1 MTELVV
7 TSHLAYN
14 VATPTSFAFS
24 IVAART
30 PHQAVIAER
39 IDIAPDTP
47 WTLSPYGEG
56 THQLVRLTVEP
67 GRLDVSYTATVDV
80 NGQTARPDDLNEV
93 PFEEVPADVLP
104 YLNASRYCESDK
116 LGEFAWRHFGDHR
129 PGHGRVQAVS
139 DWVNESLVYTAGS
152 TDASSSTTDVL
163 LQRAGVC
170 RDYAHVAI
178 SLCRALGVP
187 ARYVSGYGV
196 GVEPQDFHGFFEAYI
211 GADWYLF
218 DPTGM
223 TSPNGLVRIGYGRD
237 AADAPFA
244 ALVGRATLVD
254 KSVAV
259 EAHGDVGHGAAAV
272 STV

>member
-1 MTELVV
+1 V
-7 TSHLAYN
+7 
-14 VATPTSFAFS
+14 
-24 IVAART
+24 
-30 PHQAVIAER
+30 
-39 IDIAPDTP
+39 
-47 WTLSPYGEG
+47 LSPYGEG
-56 THQLVRLTVEP
+56 THQLVRLTAAP
-67 GRLDVSYTATVDV
+67 GRLDVAYSATVNV
-80 NGQTARPDDLNEV
+80 HGHTARPADLDEV
-93 PFEEVPADVLP
+93 PFDEVPADVLP

-116 LGEFAWRHFGDHR
+116 LGDFAWRHLGDHE

-139 DWVNESLVYTAGS
+139 DWVKESLVYTAGS

-211 GADWYLF
+211 GTDWYLY

-223 TSPNGLVRIGYGRD
+223 TTPDGLVRIGYGRA

-254 KSVAV
+254 KQVAI
-259 EAHGDVGHGAAAV
+259 EAHGEVGATSTAV

>member
-1 MTELVV
+1 
-7 TSHLAYN
+7 
-14 VATPTSFAFS
+14 
-24 IVAART
+24 
-30 PHQAVIAER
+30 
-39 IDIAPDTP
+39 
-47 WTLSPYGEG
+47 
-56 THQLVRLTVEP
+56 
-67 GRLDVSYTATVDV
+67 
-80 NGQTARPDDLNEV
+80 V
-93 PFEEVPADVLP
+93 PFDEVPADVLP
-104 YLNASRYCESDK
+104 YLNPSRYCESDK
-116 LGEFAWRHFGDHR
+116 LGDFAWRHFGDHS

-139 DWVNESLVYTAGS
+139 DWVNENLVYTAGS

-211 GADWYLF
+211 GTDWYLF

-223 TSPNGLVRIGYGRD
+223 TTPNGLVRIGYGRD

-244 ALVGRATLVD
+244 TLVGRATLID

-259 EAHGDVGHGAAAV
+259 EAHGDLGRIAAAV